1 MPWRSREAYN
11 RAYELIDAASIFP
24 WPADL
29 SVMMDFEIA
38 MRQAW
43 TDLHQSHKV
52 KGCLFH
58 LTQCLWKKVSEC
70 GFSTLYNENTPRGI
84 QARGDDDYDD
94 NDDGLMVMV
103 IIIF

>member
-1 MPWRSREAYN
+1 MY
-11 RAYELIDAASIFP
+11 IGIFP

-58 LTQCLWKKVSEC
+58 LTQRLWKKVSEC

-84 QARGDDDYDD
+84 QFKGDDDYDD

-103 IIIF
+103 IILYQDL